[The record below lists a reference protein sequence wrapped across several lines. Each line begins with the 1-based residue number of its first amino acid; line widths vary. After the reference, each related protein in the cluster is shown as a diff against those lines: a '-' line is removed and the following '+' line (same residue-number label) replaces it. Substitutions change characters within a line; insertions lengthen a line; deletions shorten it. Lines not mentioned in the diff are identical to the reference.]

1 LVKIFHLDDEPF
13 YLQLTREI
21 MMAYDG
27 DVEIETSTSP
37 VEAMKRVKASKPDCV
52 LSDYR
57 MPGMDGIEFTK
68 RLREHSRVP
77 VILYTHHS
85 DERVAREAFQA
96 GVNDYVR
103 KANDAEHF
111 IVLLKRIRNV
121 VDMYRMELEMRKREP
136 PEAAADG

>member
-1 LVKIFHLDDEPF
+1 LVKIFHLDDESF
-13 YLQLTREI
+13 YLELTREI

-27 DVEIETSTSP
+27 DIEIETSTSP
-37 VEAMKRVKASKPDCV
+37 AEAVERVKAAEPDCV

-57 MPGMDGIEFTK
+57 MPGMDGIEFTR
-68 RLREHSRVP
+68 RLREHSGVP
-77 VILYTHHS
+77 VILYTHYS
-85 DERVAREAFQA
+85 DEGVAREAFKA

-121 VDMYRMELEMRKREP
+121 VDMHRMELEIRRRDHPKATAE
-136 PEAAADG
+136 D